1 MYKLPSLLLFSDQQ
15 QYSIHA
21 KKNNTPQKTKKR
33 SPRRRKNEKKIKNA
47 VHKKKKQKQIKI
59 SENEN
64 PCKDD
69 YLKAIV
75 PVARHSLLVFFS

>member
-33 SPRRRKNEKKIKNA
+33 SPRRKNEKKIKNA
-47 VHKKKKQKQIKI
+47 VHKKKKQKQKKI